1 MATLAVVE
9 PVLEGVVF
17 TPVAA
22 AAGGDQFLN
31 DGDTLLY
38 VLNASGAPI
47 TVTIAAQYVDGNVP
61 LTDVASA
68 VAAGGARIFGPFPPR
83 YFNNSLGLVSITYSG
98 VTTLT
103 VKPFRQR

>member
-1 MATLAVVE
+1 MATLAVID

-22 AAGGDQFLN
+22 AAGGDQFPN
-31 DGDTLLY
+31 DGNTLLY
-38 VLNASGAPI
+38 VNNGSGAPI
-47 TVTIAAQYVDGNVP
+47 TVTIVAQYVDGNVP
-61 LTDVASA
+61 LTDVATA
-68 VAAGGARIFGPFPPR
+68 VAAGGARIFGPFPTR
-83 YFNNSLGLVSITYSG
+83 YFNNALGLVSLTYSG